1 MEATENPED
10 KEAIEIELASLLDSL
25 SPKQRAFV
33 DMMLDDERED
43 YPTLN
48 NNQP

>member
-1 MEATENPED
+1 MEATENPKD
-10 KEAIEIELASLLDSL
+10 KEENEVELGSLLDSL
-25 SPKQRAFV
+25 TPKQRVFV

-48 NNQP
+48 NNKS